1 MKNLVNLLSLIVIII
16 LSTASVCFAADNSA
30 NMSASATIVVPS
42 TMAKTSNLQINMPVE
57 SISVNNT
64 AAKSRKLSKSNNTGS
79 VVAASFTVSGYAN
92 YAYSITVPSSVT
104 ISNGNKSITIGTEAG
119 SATRSLSADGIDNFS
134 ISGKVSFGNNAPVVA
149 MNTNKDEQFPVTVI
163 YN

>member
-1 MKNLVNLLSLIVIII
+1 MKYLVNLLSLIVIII

-30 NMSASATIVVPS
+30 NMGASATIVVPS

-64 AAKSRKLSKSNNTGS
+64 AALKSGKLSKSNNTGS

-92 YAYSITVPSSVT
+92 YAYSIT
-104 ISNGNKSITIGTEAG
+104 
-119 SATRSLSADGIDNFS
+119 
-134 ISGKVSFGNNAPVVA
+134 
-149 MNTNKDEQFPVTVI
+149 
-163 YN
+163 